1 MMQRS
6 ILVVGLL
13 AGLTVPLAVRA
24 QSQPPPD
31 SAQLVAILAV
41 ATQANKPAAFVL
53 QHRAALELTP
63 TQVAALEAL
72 VQAQR
77 DSAAARQARYTGR
90 MKANPPSAALL
101 ATGNWTGE
109 IDESALRDGLC
120 RQSANT
126 VDVLLGIARDRRAT
140 AALLTAAQAA
150 QLPGLYTGDV
160 VTAIR
165 RP

>member
-6 ILVVGLL
+6 ILVVGLF
-13 AGLTVPLAVRA
+13 AGLTAPLAVRA
-24 QSQPPPD
+24 QSQLPPD
-31 SAQLVAILAV
+31 SVQLAAVLAV
-41 ATQANKPAAFVL
+41 AMQSNKPAAFVL
-53 QHRAALELTP
+53 RHRAALELTP

-77 DSAAARQARYTGR
+77 DSAAARQERYASRT
-90 MKANPPSAALL
+90 KANPPSAL
-101 ATGNWTGE
+101 AVAMGGWTGE

-126 VDVLLGIARDRRAT
+126 VDLMLGIARDRRTT
-140 AALLTAAQAA
+140 AALLTAVQVA
-150 QLPGLYTGDV
+150 QLDGLQTLDFM
-160 VTAIR
+160 TAIK

>member
-90 MKANPPSAALL
+90 MKANPPSAACSPPGTGQVRSTSRPC
-101 ATGNWTGE
+101 ATGCAGSLPTQWT
-109 IDESALRDGLC
+109 SY
-120 RQSANT
+120 
-126 VDVLLGIARDRRAT
+126 LGSPGIGARPRRYSRPRKRRNSLVFTRAT
-140 AALLTAAQAA
+140 W
-150 QLPGLYTGDV
+150 
-160 VTAIR
+160 
-165 RP
+165 